1 MPDDLIDKLASQ
13 IKAKEDAA
21 ALTAKIQ
28 LHKADFIRANC
39 GAFFGRVADELKRL
53 TDELTAALA
62 GNSSADP
69 PIVFSRQA
77 ISVAID
83 KHDFPNAHAELN
95 VNAQA
100 LNLKFELYWSPRR
113 GGPGGGRSNGTW
125 KFDVNQDND
134 LILLN
139 NPGEPAARF
148 TTPKEVAE
156 FVISTIFTVA

>member
-21 ALTAKIQ
+21 ALSAQIQ
-28 LHKADFIRANC
+28 LHKAEFIRANC
-39 GAFFGRVADELKRL
+39 EAFFGRVGDELKQL
-53 TDELTAALA
+53 TDELSAALA
-62 GNSSADP
+62 GSSSADP
-69 PIVFSRQA
+69 PILFSKQA

-83 KHDFPNAHAELN
+83 KDDFPNAHANLN

-100 LNLKFELYWSPRR
+100 LNLQFGLRWSPRR
-113 GGPGGGRSNGTW
+113 GDPGGGRSNGTW

-134 LILLN
+134 LILVN
-139 NPGEPAARF
+139 NPGAPAARF
-148 TTPKEVAE
+148 TNPKEVAE